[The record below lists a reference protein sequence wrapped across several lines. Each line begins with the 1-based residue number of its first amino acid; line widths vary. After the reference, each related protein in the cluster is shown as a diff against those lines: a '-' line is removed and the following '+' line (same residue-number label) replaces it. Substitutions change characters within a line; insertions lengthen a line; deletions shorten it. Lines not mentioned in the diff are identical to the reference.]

1 MVKAVSGAY
10 GRYLMPEA
18 CISTALDYM
27 DFIFTVGSELT
38 KVTCGI
44 IHIYIVVKYIIIVVK
59 LCIYIVVKLH
69 VALVAKLPNNLSA
82 VLCD

>member
-1 MVKAVSGAY
+1 MVKEVSGTY
-10 GRYLMPEA
+10 GRYLRPET

-38 KVTCGI
+38 KVTRGI
-44 IHIYIVVKYIIIVVK
+44 IHIYIVVKYIIIVVE
-59 LCIYIVVKLH
+59 LYIYIVVKLL
-69 VALVAKLPNNLSA
+69 VALVAKLPNNLCA